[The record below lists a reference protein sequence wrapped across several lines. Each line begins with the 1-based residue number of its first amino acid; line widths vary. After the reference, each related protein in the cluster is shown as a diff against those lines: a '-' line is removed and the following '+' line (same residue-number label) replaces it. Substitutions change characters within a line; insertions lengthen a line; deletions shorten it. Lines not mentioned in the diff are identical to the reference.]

1 MAFEKH
7 IEELEQ
13 RRAKAL
19 SMGGAN
25 KLAER
30 KAQGVLNARE
40 RIDWLA
46 DPGTF
51 LETGLFATSNRP
63 EARDRSPAD
72 GKIAGYVKLDGRDVA
87 VVSNDFTVMGASSSS
102 VNTAG
107 ASSS

>member
-19 SMGGAN
+19 SMGEAN

-40 RIDWLA
+40 RIDRLA

-51 LETGLFATSNRP
+51 LETGLFATSNR
-63 EARDRSPAD
+63 RRLS
-72 GKIAGYVKLDGRDVA
+72 R
-87 VVSNDFTVMGASSSS
+87 
-102 VNTAG
+102 
-107 ASSS
+107 